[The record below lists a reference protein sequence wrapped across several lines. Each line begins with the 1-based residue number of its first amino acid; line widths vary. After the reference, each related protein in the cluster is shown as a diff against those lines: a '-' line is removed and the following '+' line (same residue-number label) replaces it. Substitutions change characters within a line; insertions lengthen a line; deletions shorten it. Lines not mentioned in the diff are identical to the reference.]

1 MSHIEAAV
9 KASKKIEGILRDSFG
24 AEGRGLHE
32 YLSSVE
38 HKIPDDILR
47 KARFIASVRNKVVH
61 HDEEIFDLNDFNK
74 AVEEV
79 LTGLAWVLEQE
90 RRKKEAGN
98 KTNDSAVPPIV
109 SSSPRSNGFIK
120 FLLIASWAVI
130 AVMWLF
136 EDNSTV
142 KKLIDQG
149 KSIASYKGEIL
160 QLERENVALKTEIWK
175 LKNPKLAG
183 QDTDLRATESTF
195 SDTAP
200 SEDLRKAQLRLA
212 ALGYSVGDADGIAG
226 PGTRAAISEFE
237 KTNNLPVDG
246 ELSAKDRRT
255 LFWIGAAPA
264 KASRQV
270 ESGAP
275 AQKPGNDEIT
285 DSASENSLLAKAK
298 ASGDEFS
305 DARRA
310 INVDLVNLI
319 RNKTRVSLGEPE
331 VTQAANGTYDVRVPV
346 SWSVPMTNVESL
358 LGKYFTSD
366 SSGRPP
372 KGRGDGKELRLS
384 KRNAESSSSP
394 KPYSGRLFSDLLN
407 IESTIVVSLG
417 NKSASLLIAGRF
429 RCFVS
434 CNYQKGT
441 GDDWIIRGAGKPGD
455 YMLVFEQE
463 SPVVIK
469 GLTEMDLRN
478 GAMPFAQVR

>member
-1 MSHIEAAV
+1 MERTLRSHRTV
-9 KASKKIEGILRDSFG
+9 
-24 AEGRGLHE
+24 
-32 YLSSVE
+32 LSQPGWGWTTSC
-38 HKIPDDILR
+38 
-47 KARFIASVRNKVVH
+47 
-61 HDEEIFDLNDFNK
+61 DLDDFNN

-79 LTGLAWVLEQE
+79 LTGLALVIEQE
-90 RRKKEAGN
+90 RRKKEARN
-98 KTNDSAVPPIV
+98 KANNSAVPPVV
-109 SSSPRSNGFIK
+109 SSPPRSNGFLK
-120 FLLIASWAVI
+120 FLLLVSWAVV
-130 AVMWLF
+130 AVMWLS
-136 EDNSTV
+136 EENSTV
-142 KKLIDQG
+142 KKMIDQG
-149 KSIASYKGEIL
+149 KSITSYKDEIL
-160 QLERENVALKTEIWK
+160 HLERENVALKTEIWK

-183 QDTDLRATESTF
+183 PNTDLGATESTS
-195 SDTAP
+195 SDNAP

-264 KASRQV
+264 EASRQV

-275 AQKPGNDEIT
+275 AQKPGIDEIT

-319 RNKTRVSLGEPE
+319 RNKTKVSLGEPE

-346 SWSVPMTNVESL
+346 SWSIPMSNVESL
-358 LGKYFTSD
+358 LGKYFTGGSSD
-366 SSGRPP
+366 RPP
-372 KGRGDGKELRLS
+372 KAYGDGKRLQLR
-384 KRNAESSSSP
+384 KRDAESSSSP

-407 IESTIVVSLG
+407 VESTLVVSLG
-417 NKSASLLIAGRF
+417 NKSASILIAGRF
-429 RCFVS
+429 RCSVG
-434 CNYQKGT
+434 CRYRKGL
-441 GDDWIIRGAGKPGD
+441 GDDWIIQGAGKPGER
-455 YMLVFEQE
+455 MLVYEQE